1 MYQRIYIATKGVGS
15 LIYSCDVTKVDCQD
29 DNAAVWLFAADAL
42 KYLADNHPEFAG
54 EIMYLFV
61 FGELIDVYQNRS
73 ISHAEQLKLV
83 LWAHYFLES

>member
-1 MYQRIYIATKGVGS
+1 
-15 LIYSCDVTKVDCQD
+15 
-29 DNAAVWLFAADAL
+29 
-42 KYLADNHPEFAG
+42 
-54 EIMYLFV
+54 MYLFV